1 MRIVRARFQII
12 AATGA
17 ATLVLAATSWA
28 EKPSPTAASPA
39 AAKTADS
46 AKAKAALVA
55 FSQALQSGEGVAEAE
70 NAAKNAG
77 VSAQPLAELRLL
89 TAVRARNLTELP
101 LRIKEMESVL
111 PQWRAEESTAFEEKP
126 ELEAVLDFGKG
137 LLAAEAGDENL
148 FEQSFK
154 QAFWL
159 NPELAPALAEE
170 LKARRASGRLASLVL
185 PMEIPFETSAGAK
198 TSLAELAKGQKAILL
213 DFWATWCGPCMNSMP
228 ELVLRAQHLAS
239 QKVAVIGINTEAS
252 QTGGMADA
260 QKKSENVK
268 KQKKIDFAW
277 LVEPAARPL
286 SRLLK
291 IDSIP
296 RVVLA
301 SPDGKILYDGH
312 PDDPRLV
319 TALQKIGV
327 TLRE

>member
-1 MRIVRARFQII
+1 MRARFQIF

-17 ATLVLAATSWA
+17 ATAVLVATSLAAQ
-28 EKPSPTAASPA
+28 PSAA
-39 AAKTADS
+39 AAKTADT
-46 AKAKAALVA
+46 AKAKTALLA
-55 FSQALQSGEGVAEAE
+55 FSQALQTGEGVAEAE
-70 NAAKNAG
+70 AAAVKAG

-89 TAVRARNLTELP
+89 GAVRARNFAELP

-111 PQWRAEESTAFEEKP
+111 PQWRVEESAAFTEKR
-126 ELEAVLDFGKG
+126 ELEAVLNFGKG
-137 LLAAEAGDENL
+137 LLAAEAGDENV

-159 NPELAPALAEE
+159 NPELASALAAE
-170 LKARRASGRLASLVL
+170 LKERRAAGRLASLVL
-185 PMEIPFETSAGAK
+185 PMDAPFETSAGAK
-198 TSLAELAKGQKAILL
+198 TSLAELAKGQKAVLL

-228 ELVLRAQHLAS
+228 AMVLRAQNLAP

-252 QTGGMADA
+252 QSGGMAEA
-260 QKKSENVK
+260 QKKAENVK

-277 LVEPAARPL
+277 LVEPEARPL

-296 RVVLA
+296 RVILA

-327 TLRE
+327 TVRE